1 MPRLTKHSIT
11 RLEQRCGVSKKNAP
25 TVAKRAFKRGITHA
39 ETHGNLHRF
48 LDTLYLS
55 QKKGTNM
62 RIYGNAVYVF
72 KEDVLI
78 TVINIPKNLM
88 EDVNKIKEEK
98 EAELRKAKKDALT
111 AAIELGYTRMFK
123 DVEKKIN
130 EAKTIGEVD
139 RVLTTCRRAS

>member
-1 MPRLTKHSIT
+1 MPKLTRHSIT
-11 RLEQRCGVSKKNAP
+11 RLEQRCGVSKKNAQL
-25 TVAKRAFKRGITHA
+25 VAKRAFRKGISHT

-88 EDVNKIKEEK
+88 EDVNKIKEERNIK
-98 EAELRKAKKDALT
+98 
-111 AAIELGYTRMFK
+111 
-123 DVEKKIN
+123 
-130 EAKTIGEVD
+130 
-139 RVLTTCRRAS
+139 

>member
-39 ETHGNLHRF
+39 ETHGELHRF
-48 LDTLYLS
+48 LDSIYLS

-72 KEDVLI
+72 KGDVLI
-78 TVINIPKNLM
+78 TVIRIPDNLLT
-88 EDVNKIKEEK
+88 EIK
-98 EAELRKAKKDALT
+98 R
-111 AAIELGYTRMFK
+111 
-123 DVEKKIN
+123 
-130 EAKTIGEVD
+130 
-139 RVLTTCRRAS
+139 

>member
-1 MPRLTKHSIT
+1 MPKLTKHSIT

-25 TVAKRAFKRGITHA
+25 IVAKRAFKQGITHA

-78 TVINIPKNLM
+78 TVINIPNNLM
-88 EDVNKIKEEK
+88 KDVKELKEE
-98 EAELRKAKKDALT
+98 RS
-111 AAIELGYTRMFK
+111 
-123 DVEKKIN
+123 N
-130 EAKTIGEVD
+130 
-139 RVLTTCRRAS
+139 